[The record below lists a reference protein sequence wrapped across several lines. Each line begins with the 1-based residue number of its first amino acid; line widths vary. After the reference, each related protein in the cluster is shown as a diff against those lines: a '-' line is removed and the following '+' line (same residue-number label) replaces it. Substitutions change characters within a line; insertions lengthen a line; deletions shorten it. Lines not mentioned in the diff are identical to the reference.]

1 MKKEVPKITDGEL
14 RVLEALWERGKASAS
29 ELVADLKEG
38 AQWNRNTTYTF
49 INRLVDKG
57 IIKREEPGFICT
69 PLYSREEIRVAE
81 AKTFLNRLYEGSL
94 KVLVTSFINNDEL
107 SKEEIK
113 ELKRLINKGE

>member
-14 RVLEALWERGKASAS
+14 KVLEALWERGKASAS